1 MERELASVR
10 RQLDHSQRLATLGTI
25 AGSIAHEFNNILTPV
40 LSYAQ
45 MALASPNDAN
55 LVGKAL
61 RKAMEGS
68 ERASKIASAMLGFVK
83 ADDSG
88 PSHVAQDI
96 QQALACLARDPARDG
111 VRLQLDVPDDLLAW
125 ISSVSLQHV
134 IMNLAMN
141 AVEAMKPS
149 GGVLTIRA
157 CAEAKGGCSTW
168 NSSASSSPPPPDS
181 KWIQI
186 EVQDSGRGVPAEVV
200 SRAFEPFVTT
210 PHGAAGRQGHGL
222 GLPICKRLIEAAGGT
237 IELRSSPGAGA
248 TVRMLLPMA
257 QPGAKSANTDSHER
271 AA

>member
-40 LSYAQ
+40 LSYSQ
-45 MALASPNDAN
+45 MALASPNDAT

-88 PSHVAQDI
+88 PAHIAQDI

-111 VRLQLDVPDDLLAW
+111 VRLQIDVPDDLLAW

-157 CAEAKGGCSTW
+157 CAAPKGGCSTW
-168 NSSASSSPPPPDS
+168 NSPATSSPPPPDLN
-181 KWIQI
+181 WIQI
-186 EVQDSGRGVPAEVV
+186 EVQDNGRGVPTDR
-200 SRAFEPFVTT
+200 SRV
-210 PHGAAGRQGHGL
+210 QG
-222 GLPICKRLIEAAGGT
+222 
-237 IELRSSPGAGA
+237 
-248 TVRMLLPMA
+248 V
-257 QPGAKSANTDSHER
+257 
-271 AA
+271 